1 MYVYKN
7 FLSKGH
13 IQYQQYHI
21 KMLNNHDFYLNEIFI
36 KSLLPIVQKY
46 TVNMD
51 NLSQGLFDSNKQI
64 DFH

>member
-1 MYVYKN
+1 MT
-7 FLSKGH
+7 
-13 IQYQQYHI
+13 
-21 KMLNNHDFYLNEIFI
+21 FYLNEIFI

-46 TVNMD
+46 TVNKD